1 MKVFGLIITLRRRV
15 APLSSPPQCCQILR
29 NCAKM
34 AHLAPPLAH
43 FDKNHLAA
51 LLLRL
56 LPRFP
61 IRRGDNFLEKR
72 CTLQVCTEALLHIF
86 TYGVL
91 SLSRFYEACF
101 SVLRATLNVQLAAD
115 RRRLDKFSLF
125 PFLLS
130 YTPPS
135 SPRPSQ
141 GRKTVQ

>member
-1 MKVFGLIITLRRRV
+1 MKVFGLIIALRRRV
-15 APLSSPPQCCQILR
+15 APPP
-29 NCAKM
+29 
-34 AHLAPPLAH
+34 PP
-43 FDKNHLAA
+43 FAA
-51 LLLRL
+51 VSY
-56 LPRFP
+56 
-61 IRRGDNFLEKR
+61 IRRGDNFLEER

-125 PFLLS
+125 PFPLS